1 MRDRIA
7 GLRRFATIPNL
18 AAVTVIAASIAFGIQ
33 TITTHKASTKAQ
45 TAKTDSQTAKRR
57 STVAVAQNT
66 VLRAKAGE
74 DGPCLLRKGLTP
86 QERARCINL
95 TLAVRSARPAGH
107 RRQARF
113 DGGARA
119 ARSARAFRSSRS
131 TRETGPLGPKGDP
144 CLASVDK
151 ACIGPPGDTGTTGP
165 TGAKGEKGEA
175 GAKGEPGTPG
185 AAGGPGAKGEPGPA
199 GPQGDPGPTGPAGPQ
214 GPTGPQ
220 GPPGAP
226 CPNTAQ
232 ALAADGV
239 TPITVCVPMS
249 G

>member
-1 MRDRIA
+1 MRDRLA

-45 TAKTDSQTAKRR
+45 TAKKDSQTAKRR
-57 STVAVAQNT
+57 ATAAVALSVGQRNKARDM
-66 VLRAKAGE
+66 VLCLLDTHKTNSERAK
-74 DGPCLLRKGLTP
+74 CL
-86 QERARCINL
+86 NL
-95 TLAVRSARPAGH
+95 TLPA
-107 RRQARF
+107 A
-113 DGGARA
+113 
-119 ARSARAFRSSRS
+119 SRS
-131 TRETGPLGPKGDP
+131 LPGIAGRPGGRGPQGAPGVGRQGPPGPRGRQGPLGPKGDP

-151 ACIGPPGDTGTTGP
+151 ACIGPPGNTGTTGP

-185 AAGGPGAKGEPGPA
+185 AAGGPGAKGQAGPA
-199 GPQGDPGPTGPAGPQ
+199 GPAGDPGPAGPAGPQ
-214 GPTGPQ
+214 GPTGPP

-226 CPNTAQ
+226 CQNTAQ

-239 TPITVCVPMS
+239 TAITVCVP
-249 G
+249 